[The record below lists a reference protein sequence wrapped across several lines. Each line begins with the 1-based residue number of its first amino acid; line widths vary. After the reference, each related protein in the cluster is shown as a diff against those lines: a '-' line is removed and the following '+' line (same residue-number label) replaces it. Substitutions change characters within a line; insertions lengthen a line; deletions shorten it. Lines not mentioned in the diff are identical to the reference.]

1 MQQNGGIY
9 MAAVTKHESTH
20 PGDSSMVAL
29 LSGWVQ
35 QGAQTFFATQRILLD
50 LAMRQNAS
58 LMKALR
64 EQVSDP
70 HHSPTAILSEMAGT
84 GMTNFLEGQ
93 KVLLELGREQS
104 KILMDG
110 VQERVGDCPR
120 RIAAINLLRSSVE
133 TFIHMQEEFLKIAG
147 KQTHTWIE
155 AAKTGKPYQ
164 PEALVGLAREG
175 MENFVKTQKRFLDV
189 LAEETSNAIGGKRTN
204 GARKMKKT
212 ELAEIARKAT
222 ASFIEAQKRLVDVAG
237 RQMDANVK
245 TVGKTLDLVQ
255 PLAFPRLGELA
266 HEAVKS
272 YVDAQRALMDV
283 IVRPSNGHQPAA
295 KARRPPA
302 KRAGRVGRVVRK
314 APETAAIA

>member
-1 MQQNGGIY
+1 
-9 MAAVTKHESTH
+9 MAVATKHESTH
-20 PGDSSMVAL
+20 PKDSSIVSL

-35 QGAQTFFATQRILLD
+35 QGAQAFFATQRILLD

-58 LMKALR
+58 LMNALR

-70 HHSPTAILSEMAGT
+70 HHSPTVILSELAGT

-93 KVLLELGREQS
+93 KVLLDLGKQENE
-104 KILMDG
+104 ILMKG
-110 VQERVGDCPR
+110 VQERIGDCPR
-120 RIAAINLLRSSVE
+120 RMAAANLLRRSVE

-147 KQTHTWIE
+147 KQTHTWVE
-155 AAKTGKPYQ
+155 AAKAGKPYQ
-164 PEALVGLAREG
+164 PEHLIGLAREG

-189 LAEETSNAIGGKRTN
+189 VSEETSNAVGGKRTE
-204 GARKMKKT
+204 GAKKTAKRT

-222 ASFIEAQKRLVDVAG
+222 ESFIEAQKRLVDVAG

-245 TVGKTLDLVQ
+245 TAGKTLDLMR
-255 PLAFPRLGELA
+255 PLSFPRLGEFTR
-266 HEAVKS
+266 EAVRS

-295 KARRPPA
+295 KAKRTTKRPV
-302 KRAGRVGRVVRK
+302 RATRK
-314 APETAAIA
+314 APEAAAIA